1 MYEVRPDGPPPK
13 KAYWVGRQLKTAI
26 YGCVCACSILK
37 VREGGGVDLQGNA
50 LWEVTP
56 ELAAVKIIDI
66 EMFSRLNSI
75 YIENPMKEMAAMQY
89 CSKNGSEPNLLE
101 CYDLY
106 RDEKYV
112 YMFMPYCSKGE
123 LFSWVKSNGRFEE
136 STARYWFK
144 QLLSVSSVG
153 VMISLH
159 LTHLT
164 IKLINRH

>member
-1 MYEVRPDGPPPK
+1 MAHLPK
-13 KAYWVGRQLKTAI
+13 RLIGLGGNSRLQFI
-26 YGCVCACSILK
+26 DFFCACSILK

-144 QLLSVSSVG
+144 QLLIVSSVG

-164 IKLINRH
+164 IKMINRH